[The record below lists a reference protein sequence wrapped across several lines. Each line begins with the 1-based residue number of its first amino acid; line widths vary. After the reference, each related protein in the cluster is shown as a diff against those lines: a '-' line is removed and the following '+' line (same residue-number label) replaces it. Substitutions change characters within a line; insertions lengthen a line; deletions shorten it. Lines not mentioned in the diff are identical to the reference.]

1 MNTEILEEQG
11 ADTISV
17 KADFKIDKYGNKIY
31 NLDLIIENFIEET
44 QNLFWKNIVTGTL
57 RFQKYF

>member
-1 MNTEILEEQG
+1 MNTETLEEQD

-17 KADFKIDKYGNKIY
+17 KADIKVDKHGNKIY

-44 QNLFWKNIVTGTL
+44 QNLFWKNIES
-57 RFQKYF
+57 KKNEAI

>member
-1 MNTEILEEQG
+1 MSAKPLEEQD

-17 KADFKIDKYGNKIY
+17 KVNFKVDKHGNKTY

-44 QNLFWKNIVTGTL
+44 QNLFWKNI
-57 RFQKYF
+57 KSDE

>member
-1 MNTEILEEQG
+1 MNSEILEEKDT
-11 ADTISV
+11 DTILV

-44 QNLFWKNIVTGTL
+44 QNLFWKNI
-57 RFQKYF
+57 KSDK